1 MKLKNN
7 SYFCK
12 KKNNM
17 NNCSEFVRSMRRQY
31 GLTQRQLADKSGVG
45 LRFLRELE
53 GGKSTMRMDKVNS
66 VLAMFGAELGVV
78 KLTKI
83 DEQ

>member
-1 MKLKNN
+1 MQ
-7 SYFCK
+7 
-12 KKNNM
+12 KKNEM

>member
-1 MKLKNN
+1 
-7 SYFCK
+7 
-12 KKNNM
+12 M

-53 GGKSTMRMDKVNS
+53 SGKSTMRMDKVNS

>member
-1 MKLKNN
+1 
-7 SYFCK
+7 
-12 KKNNM
+12 M

-83 DEQ
+83 DVQ

>member
-1 MKLKNN
+1 MQ
-7 SYFCK
+7 

-17 NNCSEFVRSMRRQY
+17 NNCSEFVRSMHRQY

-53 GGKSTMRMDKVNS
+53 AGKSTMRMDKVNS

>member
-1 MKLKNN
+1 
-7 SYFCK
+7 
-12 KKNNM
+12 M
-17 NNCSEFVRSMRRQY
+17 NNCCEFVRSMRRQY

-53 GGKSTMRMDKVNS
+53 SGKSTMRMDKVNS

>member
-1 MKLKNN
+1 
-7 SYFCK
+7 
-12 KKNNM
+12 M

-66 VLAMFGAELGVV
+66 VLAMFGAKLGVV

>member
-1 MKLKNN
+1 MQ
-7 SYFCK
+7 

>member
-1 MKLKNN
+1 
-7 SYFCK
+7 
-12 KKNNM
+12 M

-83 DEQ
+83 DEK

>member
-1 MKLKNN
+1 MGV
-7 SYFCK
+7 
-12 KKNNM
+12 NNM

-53 GGKSTMRMDKVNS
+53 AGKSTMRMDKVNS

>member
-1 MKLKNN
+1 
-7 SYFCK
+7 
-12 KKNNM
+12 M

-66 VLAMFGAELGVV
+66 VLAMFGAELCVV

>member
-1 MKLKNN
+1 
-7 SYFCK
+7 
-12 KKNNM
+12 M
-17 NNCSEFVRSMRRQY
+17 NNCSEFVCSMRRQY

>member
-1 MKLKNN
+1 
-7 SYFCK
+7 
-12 KKNNM
+12 M
-17 NNCSEFVRSMRRQY
+17 NNCSEFVRNMRRQY

-53 GGKSTMRMDKVNS
+53 AGKSTMRMDKVNS

>member
-1 MKLKNN
+1 
-7 SYFCK
+7 
-12 KKNNM
+12 M

-45 LRFLRELE
+45 LRFLFLLE

-83 DEQ
+83 DEK

>member
-1 MKLKNN
+1 
-7 SYFCK
+7 
-12 KKNNM
+12 M

-53 GGKSTMRMDKVNS
+53 AGKSTMRMDKVNS